1 MRLSRYAPVNICAC
15 HVSVDL
21 DRRAA
26 GKDLSSKNLS
36 SKKRTPPA
44 GKRPLLQAGM
54 STETNPPDRAMT
66 NGFRLCCDIRRNGV
80 QREHIR
86 KRPDARYCV
95 RQDKSRDDPDPL
107 LPLAVLAAVTVPTA
121 ARLLRA
127 KPLLLRRLHVRHVL
141 AELAQHAAPVYLTAK
156 ALERAVNRFVSSYF
170 NTNSQNESP
179 L

>member
-21 DRRAA
+21 DRRAV

-66 NGFRLCCDIRRNGV
+66 NGFRLRCDIRRSGV

-86 KRPDARYCV
+86 KKPDARHCV
-95 RQDKSRDDPDPL
+95 RQDKGRDDPNPL
-107 LPLAVLAAVTVPTA
+107 LPLAVLAAIAVATA

-141 AELAQHAAPVYLTAK
+141 AKLTQHAAPVYLAAK
-156 ALERAVNRFVSSYF
+156 ALERAVDRFISSYF
-170 NTNSQNESP
+170 NTNSQNKSP